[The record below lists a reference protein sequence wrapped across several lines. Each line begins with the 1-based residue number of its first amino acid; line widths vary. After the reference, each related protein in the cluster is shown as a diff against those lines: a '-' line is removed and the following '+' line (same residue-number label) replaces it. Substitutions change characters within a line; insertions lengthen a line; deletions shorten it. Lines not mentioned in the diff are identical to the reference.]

1 MASMEL
7 SDLFPELE
15 LRTRA
20 PSIQTNSHMNGFSN
34 PEPIMKSYAQAISSA
49 IAPLSSAPKK
59 KGDYVT
65 VKVNPKAYEERL
77 KLCSYSLIGRVV
89 LSKGEE
95 PWKILALK
103 EKIQSI

>member
-7 SDLFPELE
+7 SDIFLELE
-15 LRTRA
+15 PRARA
-20 PSIQTNSHMNGFSN
+20 PSIQTHSHMDGLSN
-34 PEPIMKSYAQAISSA
+34 LEPVMKSYAQAISSA
-49 IAPLSSAPKK
+49 IASMSSAPKK
-59 KGDYVT
+59 KGDYVA
-65 VKVNPKAYEERL
+65 VKVNSKVYKEQL

-103 EKIQSI
+103 EKL